1 MKVSGSTASPIVSR
15 HLGHLFGTSDAGR
28 PQPVTRDTQG
38 KGNWH
43 IRGVDEVKNQ
53 RLWETCA
60 ERQTTKMGAYRGSE
74 CWDSLEDNASHVEID
89 KMNSPK
95 ATSPKLSS
103 GTSKWNVGT
112 TTQPL
117 KKQKTKTRRHEK
129 PRG

>member
-74 CWDSLEDNASHVEID
+74 CWDSLEDNASHVEIEKDELTKGHISKVELWNIEVECGNNDTTPEKAED
-89 KMNSPK
+89 KNT
-95 ATSPKLSS
+95 TS
-103 GTSKWNVGT
+103 
-112 TTQPL
+112 
-117 KKQKTKTRRHEK
+117 
-129 PRG
+129 